1 VPRPGFAAQQFDVLR
16 IEGVGGLCCLAT
28 VGVPSTKPF
37 RRIPQVSGRSVR
49 RHMMRIRYALIFVA
63 VGLLASC
70 DRAIS
75 PAQEQLDW
83 ATVSGRQMILVST
96 TDPDGEPRTTRLWI
110 VVVGESGYLRSAD
123 TQWAKDV
130 ERNPNFL
137 LIVGDASY
145 PVSATRVPAGTD
157 EHSRVMD
164 AYSEKYGLLGRT
176 VLRFYSLIGR
186 YSGPSD
192 ARILRL
198 EPEPPG
204 V

>member
-1 VPRPGFAAQQFDVLR
+1 
-16 IEGVGGLCCLAT
+16 
-28 VGVPSTKPF
+28 
-37 RRIPQVSGRSVR
+37 
-49 RHMMRIRYALIFVA
+49 MRIRYALFLAA

-70 DRAIS
+70 GREIS
-75 PAQEQLDW
+75 PAHEQLDW
-83 ATVSGRQMILVST
+83 ATVADRQMILVST

-123 TQWAKDV
+123 TQWAQDI
-130 ERNPNFL
+130 ERDPNFL
-137 LIVGDASY
+137 LIAGDASY
-145 PVSATRVPAGTD
+145 PVSATRVPFGTD
-157 EHSRVMD
+157 EHSRVMN
-164 AYSEKYGLLGRT
+164 AYSDKYGLLGRT

-198 EPEPPG
+198 KSEPPG

>member
-1 VPRPGFAAQQFDVLR
+1 
-16 IEGVGGLCCLAT
+16 
-28 VGVPSTKPF
+28 
-37 RRIPQVSGRSVR
+37 
-49 RHMMRIRYALIFVA
+49 
-63 VGLLASC
+63 
-70 DRAIS
+70 
-75 PAQEQLDW
+75 
-83 ATVSGRQMILVST
+83 MILVTT
-96 TDPDGEPRTTRLWI
+96 TDPSDEPRTTRLWI

-123 TQWAKDV
+123 TQWARDV
-130 ERNPNFL
+130 ERNPEFL
-137 LIVGDASY
+137 LIAGDLSY
-145 PVSATRVPAGTD
+145 PVSAMWVPFGTD

-198 EPEPPG
+198 ESEPPA

>member
-1 VPRPGFAAQQFDVLR
+1 
-16 IEGVGGLCCLAT
+16 
-28 VGVPSTKPF
+28 
-37 RRIPQVSGRSVR
+37 
-49 RHMMRIRYALIFVA
+49 MRIRYAPILTA
-63 VGLLASC
+63 VCLLASC

-75 PAQEQLDW
+75 PAREQLDW
-83 ATVSGRQMILVST
+83 TTVADHQMILIST

-123 TQWAKDV
+123 TQWARDV
-130 ERNPNFL
+130 ERDPSFL
-137 LIVGDASY
+137 LITDDVSY
-145 PVSATRVPAGTD
+145 PVSATPVPFGTD

-176 VLRFYSLIGR
+176 VLRFYSIIGR

-198 EPEPPG
+198 KSEQTA

>member
-1 VPRPGFAAQQFDVLR
+1 MSIRHALVLTAVTL
-16 IEGVGGLCCLAT
+16 ICSC
-28 VGVPSTKPF
+28 
-37 RRIPQVSGRSVR
+37 GRE
-49 RHMMRIRYALIFVA
+49 
-63 VGLLASC
+63 
-70 DRAIS
+70 IS
-75 PAQEQLDW
+75 PAQYPLDW
-83 ATVSGRQMILVST
+83 TTIADRQMILVTT
-96 TDPDGEPRTTRLWI
+96 TDPDGKPRTTRLWI

-123 TQWAKDV
+123 TQWAQDV

-137 LIVGDASY
+137 LIVGDVSF
-145 PVSATRVPAGTD
+145 PVCATRVPFGSD
-157 EHSRVMD
+157 EHTRVMD

-198 EPEPPG
+198 KSEPRA

>member
-1 VPRPGFAAQQFDVLR
+1 
-16 IEGVGGLCCLAT
+16 
-28 VGVPSTKPF
+28 
-37 RRIPQVSGRSVR
+37 
-49 RHMMRIRYALIFVA
+49 MRIRYALILTA
-63 VGLLASC
+63 ATLICSC
-70 DRAIS
+70 GREIS
-75 PAQEQLDW
+75 PAQDQLAW
-83 ATVSGRQMILVST
+83 STVADRQMILVTT

-123 TQWAKDV
+123 TPWAQDV

-137 LIVGDASY
+137 LIAGDVSY
-145 PVSATRVPAGTD
+145 PVSATRVPSGTD
-157 EHSRVMD
+157 EHSLVMD

-198 EPEPPG
+198 KSEPPA